1 MKKTLLLF
9 FMLSIAFSYSAFS
22 QTATASIGNYTAF
35 PGNQIVV
42 PVDVTGFVNVAA
54 ISMFFEY
61 DPDVVSFNS
70 SQNPAVAGMTVYGSQ
85 WPDDIY
91 RVGIAWAPG
100 TAATISGTL
109 VEVVFDYLGGT
120 SDFIFTE
127 DWCLISTLP
136 GYATLPV
143 IYTNGSISQ
152 SSVGEAQVEI
162 TDMIDVNPGTLNIP
176 LVVNFLQVVQ
186 GVGSFTFYLLYDESL
201 LSYMQFTNPALTEI
215 SVVQLSNPTRLAI
228 DWVNP
233 DFQNGG
239 SVHVGTLMN
248 LQFNYAG
255 GNSSL
260 EFDIVNSVMA
270 NNNALNVDV
279 IYTNGTITQLSADAQ
294 VEIIDQSSASPG
306 QLSVPIDVD
315 FSSVDQGIGS
325 FTFYMLYDE
334 SKMIFQGISGAALSG
349 IEVNQFSEPTRLII
363 EWVNPTPQTV
373 GSYLEGTLLN
383 MLFDYTGGTTLLE
396 FNESN
401 CVMANNDAIEVSAFY
416 LDGQITQNPTT
427 IINVSF
433 PSLQRS
439 AGAMNV
445 AFPLSVTHFNEISS
459 FDFRITF
466 DPAVMNYVTI
476 NNYHQTINAAQFQIN
491 ETNGVLNISWV
502 GDPITVNDIAL
513 FDVVFNYISGST
525 PLAFDEASCSISDN
539 ELQAQFVI
547 YDDGDI
553 SPSYEATA
561 SIPNLLATTGQ
572 PINMPVYATGFNN
585 LGAINFNIEFN
596 TSVLT
601 FIEITNINPLLTNNG
616 TSNSNV
622 TGNDVFFDWV
632 LDLSHADGPNIPDNE
647 KLFDMRF
654 TFNGGTS
661 SLAFVQGNCT
671 VSHADV
677 GITPIQVSYTNGTV
691 YGGIVSLTVS
701 TITANP
707 TEINLGGSSTI
718 TIQLKDQLGNN
729 LPGSG
734 GIVELFTTAG
744 TLSAVTDNNNGTY
757 TATLTGSSAGIAT
770 ITGKLGGSDFGDTE
784 NVAINNTFSII
795 VFLEGLYNSGTGQMN
810 KAQDYVGGVV
820 VDKYE
825 GTVADKIAIELHDA
839 ANYATTIYQVT
850 DIDLNQDGTATI
862 IVPAEFHGS
871 YYITIKHR
879 NHIETVSGL
888 ATSFA
893 STNVSFNFTGV
904 ATQAFGNNQKQ
915 LATGVFGIYSGDVNQ
930 DGYINASDRALVQT
944 KVLEIAKGYVSED
957 VNGDGSINASDRAI
971 VQSSVLNIIH
981 RQIP

>member
-1 MKKTLLLF
+1 MKKILLLF
-9 FMLSIAFSYSAFS
+9 FMLTTAFSYSAFG
-22 QTATASIGNYTAF
+22 QTGTASIGDYTVF
-35 PGNQIVV
+35 PGNQVVV
-42 PVDVTGFVNVAA
+42 PVVVTGFVNVAA
-54 ISMFFEY
+54 ITMFFEY
-61 DPDVVSFNS
+61 DPDVVSFNT
-70 SQNPAVAGMTVYGSQ
+70 SQNPAVAGMTVFGSQ
-85 WPDDIY
+85 WPDNIY

-100 TAATISGTL
+100 TAATISDTL
-109 VEVVFDYLGGT
+109 VEVVFDYLSGT

-152 SSVGEAQVEI
+152 SPVGEAQVEI
-162 TDMIDVNPGTLNIP
+162 TDMIDVNPGTLSIP
-176 LVVNFLQVVQ
+176 LVVNFSQVVQ
-186 GVGSFTFYLLYDESL
+186 GVGSFTFYLLYDESK

-233 DFQNGG
+233 NFQNGG

-363 EWVNPTPQTV
+363 EWVNPTPQAG
-373 GSYLEGTLLN
+373 GSSLHGTLLN

-396 FNESN
+396 FNENN

-416 LDGQITQNPTT
+416 LDGQITQNPAT
-427 IINVSF
+427 IINVSL
-433 PSLQRS
+433 PALQRS
-439 AGAMNV
+439 AGSMNV
-445 AFPLSVTHFNEISS
+445 SFPLTVTHFNDIVS

-466 DPAVMNYVTI
+466 DAAVMNYVTI
-476 NNYHQTINAAQFQIN
+476 NNYYPSINASQFQIN
-491 ETNGVLNISWV
+491 QANGVLNISWI
-502 GDPITVNDIAL
+502 GGPITASDVVL

-539 ELQAQFVI
+539 DLQEQFVI
-547 YDDGDI
+547 YDDGEI
-553 SPSYEATA
+553 SPAYEATA

-572 PINMPVYATGFNN
+572 PVTVPVYATGFNN
-585 LGAINFNIEFN
+585 LGAINFDIEFN

-601 FIEITNINPLLTNNG
+601 FTAITNIHPFLTANG
-616 TSNSNV
+616 TSIPNV
-622 TGNDVFFDWV
+622 SGNKVFFDWV
-632 LDLSHADGPNIPDNE
+632 LDVSHAVGPNIPDNE
-647 KLFDMRF
+647 KLFDMSF
-654 TFNGGTS
+654 TFNGGSS
-661 SLAFVQGNCT
+661 SLTFVPDNCT
-671 VSHADV
+671 VSHADE

-707 TEINLGGSSTI
+707 IEINLGGSSTI
-718 TIQLKDQLGNN
+718 TVQLKDQLANN

-734 GIVELFTTAG
+734 GVVELFTTVG

-770 ITGKLGGSDFGDTE
+770 ITGKLGGANFEDSE
-784 NVAINNTFSII
+784 NVSINNTFTIT
-795 VFLEGLYNSGTGQMN
+795 VFLEGLYNSATGQMN
-810 KAQDYVGGVV
+810 KAKDYVGGVV

-825 GTVADKIAIELHDA
+825 GTVADKITIELHDA
-839 ANYATTIYQVT
+839 ANYATTIYQVPNV
-850 DIDLNQDGTATI
+850 DLNQNGTATI
-862 IVPAEFHGS
+862 TVPAEFHS
-871 YYITIKHR
+871 DYFITVKHR
-879 NHIETVSGL
+879 NHIATVSQIK
-888 ATSFA
+888 SFA
-893 STNVSFNFTGV
+893 STSITYDYST
-904 ATQAFGNNQKQ
+904 ASAQAIGNNQKW
-915 LATGVFGIYSGDVNQ
+915 LATGKYGIYGGDINQ
-930 DGYINASDRALVQT
+930 DGIVTIDDAGPVNTGIRSVS
-944 KVLEIAKGYVSED
+944 KGYLVID
-957 VNGDGSINASDRAI
+957 QNGDGLVTIDDAGTVNTNIR
-971 VQSSVLNIIH
+971 NII
-981 RQIP
+981 RSITP